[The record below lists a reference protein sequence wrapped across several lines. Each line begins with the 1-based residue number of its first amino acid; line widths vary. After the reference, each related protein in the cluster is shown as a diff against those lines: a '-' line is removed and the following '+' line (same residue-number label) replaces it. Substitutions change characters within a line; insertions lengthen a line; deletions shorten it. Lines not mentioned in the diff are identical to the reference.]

1 VELAEPCRRGQD
13 EALGLAPRV
22 NPKED
27 EAEEEGDLDD
37 PGCFLAVA
45 EEEVEAE
52 LLRLPVLLCIEPMGL
67 SANGHDCEVELAE
80 PCRRGQDEALGLA
93 PRVNPKEDEAEE
105 AEEDDLDDPGCFLAA
120 AEEEEVEAELLR
132 LPVLLCIEPMGLS
145 ANGHDCE
152 VAELSKD
159 DDDEALGLA
168 PRVNLRED
176 EAEEAEED
184 DLDDPCC
191 CCCCCSFFLAA
202 VEEEAEAELL
212 LLPVLLCI
220 EPMGLSANG
229 HDCEVDKKEP
239 SDEEEDAV
247 LAAAFVLLAAREP
260 SSDNRPRGSAS
271 PPLLVCCFSMGG
283 MAAASRMLP
292 ARCFCIACT
301 ACVGGG
307 GTL

>member
-1 VELAEPCRRGQD
+1 MELAEPCRRGQD

-45 EEEVEAE
+45 
-52 LLRLPVLLCIEPMGL
+52 
-67 SANGHDCEVELAE
+67 
-80 PCRRGQDEALGLA
+80 
-93 PRVNPKEDEAEE
+93 
-105 AEEDDLDDPGCFLAA
+105 
-120 AEEEEVEAELLR
+120 EEEVEAELLR